1 MMKVSENALK
11 ALRELGLTE
20 YETSAYL
27 ALVDGGKMAASDIS
41 SESGVP
47 YSRIYDVLGRLE
59 EKGFIQIQRGR
70 PTQYI
75 AKAPTEVVRL
85 VRLDLEEK
93 LNRSSKLVVDE
104 LQPLYEEDQ
113 QVTSRDVFVIHG
125 RSAILAKAIEMVESA
140 REQVKLSV
148 PSLDLD
154 AEDIDAIIERVLD
167 VRASSVS
174 VLTSDV
180 PDSMKQMI
188 PAGVHI
194 RTRERVF
201 GAGLVVDERQTLI
214 MLAGGGEQQY
224 LGIYSNHAV
233 FAAMASAYFNSLWA
247 DSKPLI

>member
-1 MMKVSENALK
+1 MKISENALK

-70 PTQYI
+70 PTLYI

-85 VRLDLEEK
+85 VRLNLEEK
-93 LNRSSKLVVDE
+93 LDRSSKLVVDE

-125 RSAILAKAIEMVESA
+125 RSAILAKAIEMVNTA
-140 REQVKLSV
+140 REQIKLSV
-148 PSLDLD
+148 PSLDLET
-154 AEDIDAIIERVLD
+154 EDIDAIIDRVLD
-167 VRASSVS
+167 VRTKNVS

-180 PDSMKQMI
+180 PESMRNMI
-188 PAGVHI
+188 PNGFHI

-214 MLAGGGEQQY
+214 MLAGGEKQQY
-224 LGIYSNHAV
+224 LGVYSNHAV
-233 FAAMASAYFNSLWA
+233 FAAMASAYFDSLWQE
-247 DSKPLI
+247 SKPLS